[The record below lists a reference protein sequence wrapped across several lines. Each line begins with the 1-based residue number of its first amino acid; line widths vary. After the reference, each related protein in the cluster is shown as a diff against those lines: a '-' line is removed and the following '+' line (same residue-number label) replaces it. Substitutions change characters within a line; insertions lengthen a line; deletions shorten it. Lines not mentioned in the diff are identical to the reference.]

1 MTVDSVGRSL
11 AAARR
16 WLNAQDAP
24 EALIA
29 ECLVRGESEADAALE
44 PELQERGRRWI
55 RRILEAQEPAGCWQ
69 GDLLK
74 SASALIAIQEIRRAA
89 GLREVDPGVGRG
101 LDWILAR
108 RGVPGAWSDG
118 CSPERH
124 QRGFCHHFAGGFFSP
139 GPPEVPLQD
148 AMLPSGAVAR
158 GDAEVRFVAST
169 MALRCLMEWQEPG
182 TDARLQLESIR
193 RVVLAWPED
202 PPHELGITAFL
213 GGIRTLLL
221 SPDPEDREAAERGLR
236 VLAGKQ
242 RGDGSWVETDP
253 FQALEVFAT
262 AAFMGVAPERTHR
275 ALWSGARL
283 LIATQ
288 HEDGFWGGDQTPR
301 RALIACRTLQRVD
314 PGGASPR

>member
-1 MTVDSVGRSL
+1 MTADSVRRSL
-11 AAARR
+11 AAARQ
-16 WLNAQDAP
+16 WLGGQDTP

-29 ECLVRGESEADAALE
+29 GCLARGESGAHPAPE
-44 PELQERGRRWI
+44 PAVQEQARRWM
-55 RRILEAQEPAGCWQ
+55 RRILEAQEPAGSWQ
-69 GDLLK
+69 GDLLE
-74 SASALIAIQEIRRAA
+74 SASALIAIQEIRQAA

-139 GPPEVPLQD
+139 GPPEVPLRD
-148 AMLPSGAVAR
+148 AVLPSGAVAR
-158 GDAEVRFVAST
+158 GDAEVRFVASAI
-169 MALRCLMEWQEPG
+169 ALRCLMEWQEPG

-202 PPHELGITAFL
+202 PPHGLGITAFL
-213 GGIRTLLL
+213 GGIRALLL
-221 SPDPEDREAAERGLR
+221 SPDAEDRAAAERGLR
-236 VLAGKQ
+236 ILAGKQ

-262 AAFMGVAPERTHR
+262 AEAMGVAPERTHR

-283 LIATQ
+283 LVATQ
-288 HEDGFWGGDQTPR
+288 HEDGSWGGDQAPR
-301 RALIACRTLQRVD
+301 RALIACRTLQQVD
-314 PGGASPR
+314 PGTLV